1 MEIIHTI
8 VIHSKPIVTGQTK
21 FQRKPVLRV
30 SYIGSLLVVV
40 ALRPA
45 ASSSSFT
52 TQHILASYMTMVR
65 YINICCVQ
73 YIILL
78 LIVYHHPIKVSSFI
92 PQHRL
97 HTKIT
102 TTHHSSIIS
111 KLYASTL
118 TSSTSTNTNIPSIK
132 ETSNELLE
140 KLQQKTAANNRSSND
155 INDLNKEINN
165 LVKILI
171 NSQSTFDPL
180 TSINGPLF
188 ASVHF
193 IGDTPLWEK
202 IGARI
207 VRNVK
212 GQKYTLNSSTG
223 KFSNYAEVFGTN
235 LYLKAIGIC
244 KDEGPVTDSTVS
256 SISTTT
262 SSDNKLSNPLESVF
276 VSLFN
281 QRSISNS
288 QYKPTP
294 YDYIA
299 EVTGASIVLFQ
310 KFSLDL
316 TIEGTGIVRVL
327 YADENL
333 RVFLSPKDTNVTRGG
348 GDWES
353 AGLIVVQV
361 RVDLIYDDWID
372 VL

>member
-1 MEIIHTI
+1 
-8 VIHSKPIVTGQTK
+8 
-21 FQRKPVLRV
+21 
-30 SYIGSLLVVV
+30 
-40 ALRPA
+40 
-45 ASSSSFT
+45 
-52 TQHILASYMTMVR
+52 MV

-73 YIILL
+73 YIVLL
-78 LIVYHHPIKVSSFI
+78 FYYHTTFIKVSSFI

-97 HTKIT
+97 HTKILPT
-102 TTHHSSIIS
+102 TSHHSSIIS
-111 KLYASTL
+111 KLYVSTL
-118 TSSTSTNTNIPSIK
+118 TSSTSTTTNTNIPSIK
-132 ETSNELLE
+132 ETSNELLVN
-140 KLQQKTAANNRSSND
+140 LQQKTAANNRSSND
-155 INDLNKEINN
+155 INNLNKEINN

-171 NSQSTFDPL
+171 NSKSSFDPL
-180 TSINGPLF
+180 TSIDGPLF
-188 ASVHF
+188 ASVYF

-212 GQKYTLNSSTG
+212 GQKYTLNSEVRG
-223 KFSNYAEVFGTN
+223 NFANYAEVVGSN

-244 KDEGPVTDSTVS
+244 KDEGPVNDSTVS
-256 SISTTT
+256 LISTTT
-262 SSDNKLSNPLESVF
+262 SSDNKSSNPLETVF
-276 VSLFN
+276 ASLF
-281 QRSISNS
+281 SSSSKSNS

-294 YDYIA
+294 YDYTA

-327 YADENL
+327 YADEKL
-333 RVFLSPKDTNVTRGG
+333 RIFLSPRGTNVTKGG

-353 AGLIVVQV
+353 AGLVVVQV